1 MARFSLKRGI
11 GARFTVAAEPC
22 RAENRRNILPQV
34 SPYPPRRTEL
44 TDLKEV
50 GIAYALGHCPLFQE
64 LDNAVLRAMAS
75 VTTAGFFPKGSCL
88 FHQGDHDY
96 GFSILLSG
104 AVQLYHSF
112 GAGKGQVLHV
122 FRTGEALG
130 EESLVSDTGC
140 AGEARAVDDSAVLT
154 ISKAGFLDLL
164 KHRPELGLCILRA
177 MARQLDSLMNLIADL
192 SLKDTR
198 TRVAAWLLN
207 ECKRHRTSPTGSAP
221 CCIELPVAKQVLAA
235 ELGTTSETFSRT
247 LAKLKKQGL
256 LSVQGR
262 RLTLLNPARLARLI
276 SDSSD
281 THIALPVAV

>member
-1 MARFSLKRGI
+1 MA
-11 GARFTVAAEPC
+11 VENC
-22 RAENRRNILPQV
+22 RAEKRRTILPAV
-34 SPYPPRRTEL
+34 ATFPPRRSEL

-50 GIAYALGHCPLFQE
+50 GIAYALGHCPLFQG
-64 LDNAVLRAMAS
+64 LDGTVLRAIAS
-75 VTTAGFFPKGSCL
+75 VTTPGFFPKGGCL
-88 FHQGDHDY
+88 FRQGDHDY
-96 GFSILLSG
+96 GFSIILSG
-104 AVQLYHSF
+104 AVQLFHSF

-122 FRTGEALG
+122 FRAGEALG

-140 AGEARAVDDSAVLT
+140 AGEARAVDDTAVLT

-164 KHRPELGLCILRA
+164 RHRPELGLCILRA

-198 TRVAAWLLN
+198 TRVVAWLLN
-207 ECKRHRTSPTGSAP
+207 ECERHTAQPGGSAP

-256 LSVQGR
+256 LLVQGR
-262 RLTLLNPARLARLI
+262 KLTLLNPAHLARLI
-276 SDSSD
+276 GGS
-281 THIALPVAV
+281 HAAAHAAIPAAA